1 MFRCALCLNVF
12 NVCLHVFFSD
22 FVNSRSRPVDRIKVS
37 FMVEVRTRAASRY
50 RSWSKKVFFDSEVR
64 RRPQEGPLKKWPIK
78 SREGVQE
85 TRSVEEVPE

>member
-50 RSWSKKVFFDSEVR
+50 RSWSKFGRAPHQGILHREIQTPPVGRYFLIVKSDAARRKVR
-64 RRPQEGPLKKWPIK
+64 
-78 SREGVQE
+78 
-85 TRSVEEVPE
+85 